1 MPNNKSR
8 NNKSRSSNTSTLM
21 ALKYPTYDKNQYT
34 FPTGKKSKSIP
45 ISNKLPRSNS
55 IINGLNT
62 LDSPL
67 DSRPPLRRG
76 KFVYDLNNNKG
87 GKRTKKRRKMK
98 KSRKLKKMRNMKK
111 SRKNIK

>member
-8 NNKSRSSNTSTLM
+8 RSSNTSTLM

-34 FPTGKKSKSIP
+34 FPTGKKSKSSSI
-45 ISNKLPRSNS
+45 KLLRSNS

-62 LDSPL
+62 LDSWRPL
-67 DSRPPLRRG
+67 TREE
-76 KFVYDLNNNKG
+76 FVYDLNNKKG
-87 GKRTKKRRKMK
+87 GKRTRKRRKMK

>member
-45 ISNKLPRSNS
+45 IPNKLPRSNS

-62 LDSPL
+62 LDSP
-67 DSRPPLRRG
+67 PPLRRG
-76 KFVYDLNNNKG
+76 KFVYDLNNKG

>member
-8 NNKSRSSNTSTLM
+8 RSSNTSTLM

-34 FPTGKKSKSIP
+34 FPTGKKS
-45 ISNKLPRSNS
+45 NS

-62 LDSPL
+62 LDSWRPL
-67 DSRPPLRRG
+67 TREE
-76 KFVYDLNNNKG
+76 FVYDLNNKKG
-87 GKRTKKRRKMK
+87 GKRTRKRRKMK